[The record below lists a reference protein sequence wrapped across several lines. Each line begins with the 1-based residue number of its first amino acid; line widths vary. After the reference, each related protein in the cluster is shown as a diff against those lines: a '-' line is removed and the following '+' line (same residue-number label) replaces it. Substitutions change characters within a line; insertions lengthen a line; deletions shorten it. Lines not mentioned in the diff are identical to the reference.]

1 MAVHIRRYEQP
12 FKVVLVITNIS
23 DIIRNIRNSMEKYV
37 IQMFNSF
44 I

>member
-1 MAVHIRRYEQP
+1 MTAHIQRYEQP